1 VSESQKERV
10 KDVLRSAGMNGVCSL
25 FLYDLGIP
33 NGRTRVY
40 ELRDKDGL
48 DIETYACDADH
59 EPGTPH
65 HVRFRWTRNR
75 PRQMQL
81 AITA

>member
-1 VSESQKERV
+1 MSETQKERV

-25 FLYDLGIP
+25 MWYALGIP

-48 DIETYACDADH
+48 DIETYACDVDH
-59 EPGTPH
+59 EPGTPT
-65 HVRFRWTRNR
+65 HVHFRWTRNR

-81 AITA
+81 SLA